1 MKDFAIRLG
10 HQPGELARVATVLS
24 RYGVNVR
31 SLAALSIDDT
41 AAVHILP
48 DDPEPAREALTKSSI
63 AFEETEVFTVLLEN
77 QAGEVAKLAGRLAAG
92 KVNLRAMYVT
102 GVVDN
107 LVELAIV
114 ADDAARAREL
124 LR

>member
-10 HQPGELARVATVLS
+10 HTPGELARVATVLS
-24 RYGVNVR
+24 RYGVNVK
-31 SLAALSIDDT
+31 SLAAFSIDDV

-48 DDPEPAREALTKSSI
+48 DDPEPARAALTKSSI
-63 AFEETEVFTVLLEN
+63 PFEETDVFTILLEN
-77 QAGEVAKLAGRLAAG
+77 QAGELAKIASRLAIE

-114 ADDAARAREL
+114 AEDAEKAREV

>member
-24 RYGVNVR
+24 RYGVNVK
-31 SLAALSIDDT
+31 SLAALSIDNT

-48 DDPEPAREALTKSSI
+48 DDPEPARAALTKSSI
-63 AFEETEVFTVLLEN
+63 AFEETEAFTVLLEN
-77 QAGEVAKLAGRLAAG
+77 RAGEVAKLAGRLANES
-92 KVNLRAMYVT
+92 VNLRAMYVT
-102 GVVDN
+102 GVLDN

-114 ADDAARAREL
+114 AEDPAKAREV

>member
-10 HQPGELARVATVLS
+10 HQPGELARVAMVLS
-24 RYGVNVR
+24 RYGVNLK
-31 SLAALSIDDT
+31 SLAALSIDNT

-48 DDPEPAREALTKSSI
+48 DDPEPARAALTKSSI

-77 QAGEVAKLAGRLAAG
+77 QAGEVAKLASRLAAE
-92 KVNLRAMYVT
+92 KINLRAMYVI
-102 GVVDN
+102 GVMDN

>member
-24 RYGVNVR
+24 RYGVNVK
-31 SLAALSIDDT
+31 SLAALSIDNT
-41 AAVHILP
+41 AAVHFLP
-48 DDPEPAREALTKSSI
+48 DDPEPARAALTKSSI
-63 AFEETEVFTVLLEN
+63 AFEETEAFTVLLEN
-77 QAGEVAKLAGRLAAG
+77 RAGEVAKLASRLATE

-114 ADDAARAREL
+114 AEDSAKAQEL

>member
-10 HQPGELARVATVLS
+10 HEPGELARVATVLS

-77 QAGEVAKLAGRLAAG
+77 RAGEVAKLAGRLAAG

-114 ADDAARAREL
+114 ADDVARAREV

>member
-10 HQPGELARVATVLS
+10 HEPGELARVATVLS

-77 QAGEVAKLAGRLAAG
+77 RAGEVAKLAGRLAAE

-114 ADDAARAREL
+114 ADDVARAREV